1 MRQPQ
6 YLTNNPRYNT
16 GVICYTSIYMA
27 KQKKKRDKA
36 YKGSGAAIV
45 RPSVTRVSAVHR
57 NPVHQ
62 WWIERKRVVKPILIT
77 VGVVIFIAVLIFEI
91 IRLATSL

>member
-1 MRQPQ
+1 
-6 YLTNNPRYNT
+6 
-16 GVICYTSIYMA
+16 MA

-62 WWIERKRVVKPILIT
+62 WWVDRKRIAKPILIA
-77 VGVVIFIAVLIFEI
+77 VGVAIFVVVLIFEI